1 MMLRRLILALWF
13 AALPAAAAAQDGEEM
28 ATLVADSVR
37 IDLDTRLVAE
47 GNVEVFFGNRRLTAT
62 EIVYDRAGETIEITG
77 PIRLT
82 EGDGFVL
89 VADSAELDRDLQDG
103 ILRSARMVLDQQLQ
117 IASAEIQR
125 VGGRYT
131 QMARAVASSCQ
142 VCSETAVPLW
152 EIRARRVTH
161 DTTASRIYFD
171 GAQFRLAGLPLAY
184 IPRLKIPDGSVD
196 RAAGFLTPELKI
208 TSQFGTGLKLPYFQ
222 PIGESRDVTLTPYI
236 ADGTK
241 TLEWRYR
248 QAFRKGRLTFEG
260 ALSTDDLSDDWR
272 GYIDA
277 DGSFSLPYGFGL
289 KLSGTLTSDD
299 AYLLDYG
306 ISSSDR
312 IANNAEITRIRR
324 DEAISAELLFYESLR
339 EGAAAERVPRVIGIS
354 SWERRFGGLGTGRG
368 GLRLEATGI
377 AKRGPANAEGDGRD
391 TLRVTGRFDWRQ
403 DAVLRNGMQIAG
415 LADLAVDAYSIAD
428 DPSFDTDLVRA
439 LPALGAEL
447 RWPFARVAPGGAVEV
462 LEPVAQIVW
471 APDSL
476 TEAPNEDST
485 VLEFDEG
492 NLFAISRFPGSDRR
506 ELGARANLGL
516 TWTRHAPEGW
526 SASLAAG
533 KVFRAE
539 DLGQFT
545 NASGLSGTS
554 SDWLVAARLE
564 TGGLELTNRALFD
577 DEFGL
582 ARDELRLGWRQ
593 RHFDLAASYIWIGE
607 DPSEN
612 RDEDSAELYL
622 DGGVRLGRNWNGD
635 IEARYDVTAGRLSNT
650 GLGVTYRNECISVDL
665 SLSRRYTSSA
675 SVDPSTEFAF
685 EVALNGFGSGYQGRR
700 YRNSC
705 GP

>member
-1 MMLRRLILALWF
+1 MMLRRLILALWL
-13 AALPAAAAAQDGEEM
+13 AALPAAAPAQDAEEM

-47 GNVEVFFGNRRLTAT
+47 GNVEVFFGNRRLTAS
-62 EIVYDRAGETIEITG
+62 EIVYDRTGETIEITG
-77 PIRLT
+77 LIRLT

-89 VADSAELDRDLQDG
+89 VADTAELDRDLTDG
-103 ILRSARMVLDQQLQ
+103 ILHSARMVFDRQLQ

-142 VCSETAVPLW
+142 VCSDTAVPLW
-152 EIRARRVTH
+152 EIRARRITH
-161 DTTASRIYFD
+161 DTQASRIYFD
-171 GAQFRLAGLPLAY
+171 GAQFRLVGLPIVY
-184 IPRLKIPDGSVD
+184 IPRLKIPDGSVA

-208 TSQFGTGLKLPYFQ
+208 TSQFGTGLKLPYFL
-222 PIGESRDVTLTPYI
+222 PIGDSRDLTFTPYL
-236 ADGTK
+236 ADGTR

-260 ALSTDDLSDDWR
+260 AISDDDLRDGWR

-277 DGSFSLPYGFGL
+277 NGSFSLPYGFGL

-299 AYLLDYG
+299 AYLIDYG

-312 IANNAEITRIRR
+312 ITNSAEITRIGR
-324 DEAISAELLFYESLR
+324 DEFISGELLFYESLR
-339 EGAAAERVPRVIGIS
+339 EGAAAERVPKVIGIS
-354 SWERRFGGLGTGRG
+354 AWERRFGGFGSGRG

-391 TLRVTGRFDWRQ
+391 TLRFTGRFDWRQ
-403 DAVLRNGMQIAG
+403 DVVLRNGMQIAG
-415 LADLAVDAYSIAD
+415 LADLAVDAYTIAD
-428 DPSFDTDLVRA
+428 DPSFEPNVVRA

-447 RWPFARVAPGGAVEV
+447 RWPFSRVAPGGAVEV
-462 LEPVAQIVW
+462 VEPVAQIVW

-485 VLEFDEG
+485 VVEFDEG
-492 NLFAISRFPGSDRR
+492 NLFAFSRFPGSDRR

-516 TWTRHAPEGW
+516 SWARHDPDGW

-533 KVFRAE
+533 RVIRAE

-545 NASGLSGTS
+545 TASGLSGTS
-554 SDWLVAARLE
+554 SNWLLAARLE
-564 TGGLELTNRALFD
+564 AGGLELTNRALFD
-577 DEFGL
+577 DEFGI

-607 DPSEN
+607 DPAEN
-612 RDEDSAELYL
+612 RPEDSAEVYL
-622 DGGVRLGRNWNGD
+622 DGGVRLGGNWSGD
-635 IEARYDVTAGRLSNT
+635 VEARYDVTAGRLSNT
-650 GLGVTYRNECISVDL
+650 ALGVTYRNECVSVDL

-675 SVDPSTEFAF
+675 SVDPSTEFAL
-685 EVALNGFGSGYQGRR
+685 EVALSGFGSGHQGRR
-700 YRNSC
+700 YRKSC